1 MKPERCERW
10 GRQVN
15 LSATVLKRKKR
26 ERKKEEAWC
35 LFVSLYVCCFF
46 IDRHLQFQASKQKKK
61 EKDLNTESNRKK
73 EKKTELCMFF
83 FLSSIT
89 YYNSIYIDQYVGVSQ
104 SKNTFFLL
112 VIRRVVYIKLLQK
125 KKKRNR
131 TETDNDNDNVEHE
144 QNT

>member
-1 MKPERCERW
+1 M
-10 GRQVN
+10 
-15 LSATVLKRKKR
+15 
-26 ERKKEEAWC
+26 
-35 LFVSLYVCCFF
+35 YV
-46 IDRHLQFQASKQKKK
+46 
-61 EKDLNTESNRKK
+61 
-73 EKKTELCMFF
+73 F